1 MSALPS
7 VVNYQ
12 EGLAVLPENTQN
24 FNISC
29 VPVSGSSFIAGSQI
43 QVDLG
48 NRGFL
53 DPASLL
59 IRYKITYT
67 AATAAA
73 TNCQIVG
80 TPCYTPIL
88 RFETLL
94 NSNVVETINNY
105 STVANMLTNIKL
117 GVSEK
122 YGSQTAYGY
131 ENYAAAPYSME
142 NLDGC
147 MIDAT
152 TTQAGQVAGTY
163 VRFYSAPLHGLLSNS
178 EKLVPLFLLNNTR
191 LQFTLDSLA
200 NMQTAVAA
208 NANITAISI
217 SNFEVCY
224 NMIDFGHEVERE
236 IIMMN
241 PKLRIKSQSYSTGVQ
256 QIAYNTSG
264 AYNLVYN
271 QRYASVKSAYLN
283 MGGGTNAAGAV
294 VSANRLFD
302 SYDVTSGNGDYTF
315 QIGSINYPQKA
326 LSTTNNKSGILQE
339 LRRSMNSIYDK
350 NVSMSINSIE
360 FAYIS
365 ANATTVPIP
374 SKFWVG
380 VNLQKLTIPQKAFF
394 TGVSTQNSPIT
405 VIVNI
410 GTATTQNHSMMLILN
425 YDAIIE
431 IDSSTKQCIIIQ

>member
-29 VPVSGSSFIAGSQI
+29 VPVSGSSFIPGSQI

-53 DPASLL
+53 DPASLM
-59 IRYKITYT
+59 IKYKISYT
-67 AATAAA
+67 FTAGQ
-73 TNCQIVG
+73 TFCQIPG
-80 TPCYTPIL
+80 TPVYTPIL
-88 RFETLL
+88 RFETLI
-94 NSNVVETINNY
+94 NSSVVETINNY
-105 STVANMLTNIKL
+105 NTVANMLTNLKL

-122 YGSQTAYGY
+122 YGQMYPYGY

-142 NLDGC
+142 NLDGA

-152 TTQAGQVAGTY
+152 SAGTKN
-163 VRFYSAPLHGLLSNS
+163 RFYSAPLHGLLSNS
-178 EKLVPLFLLNNTR
+178 EKLVPLFLMNNTR
-191 LQFTLDSLA
+191 LQFTLDSLK
-200 NMQTAVAA
+200 NMQTAIAA
-208 NANITAISI
+208 NAQITAIAI
-217 SNFEVCY
+217 TNFEVCY

-241 PKLRIKSQSYSTGVQ
+241 PKLRIKSQSFSTGTQ
-256 QIAYNTSG
+256 QLVSG
-264 AYNLVYN
+264 VTGVNNLVFN
-271 QRYASVKSAYLN
+271 QRYASVKSAYLS
-283 MGGGTNAAGAV
+283 MGGGDVTK
-294 VSANRLFD
+294 SANQLFD
-302 SYDVTSGNGDYTF
+302 SYDITSGNGDYTF

-326 LSTTNNKSGILQE
+326 LSTLNNKGGILQE

-350 NVSMSINSIE
+350 NNSMSINALEFGVVSID
-360 FAYIS
+360 
-365 ANATTVPIP
+365 TTTIAIP
-374 SKFWVG
+374 AKFFVG

-394 TGVSTQNSPIT
+394 TGVSTQNSPIS
-405 VIVNI
+405 VIINI
-410 GTATTQNHSMMLILN
+410 GTATSQAHSVMLILN

-431 IDSSTKQCIIIQ
+431 VDTSTKQCIIIQ